1 MPDLLSKLNR
11 TTKIKVIEPREIFM
25 TLPKKDRQYQYPRD
39 VQSEVWKKWFN
50 IRNNRNNIIKMNTGS
65 GKTVVGLM
73 ILQSCLNEDIGP
85 AVYVVPDKYLVEQVC
100 QEAEK
105 LGIAA
110 VTKRDDYLYAENKAI
125 LVMPIHALVN
135 GRSVFGMR
143 SSNNYPIG
151 SVLLDDVHAC
161 LETISEQF
169 SIKIPANHGLYQK
182 IVDLFC
188 ESWKNYNSNSYTNI
202 IMAKDPQKRM
212 LIPFWLWQEKQ
223 AEIYQLLS
231 LYNNAS
237 DENQEI
243 FFSLPLIE
251 DCLATCNC
259 IITSKRIEITPA
271 GISIDKIKSFE
282 NARRRIFMSA
292 TLSDDSVFVSVLG
305 MNGNDVTSIITPES
319 ANDIGDR
326 LILFPKH
333 LNNTLTDEQIKEK
346 LVCISE
352 VHNVVV
358 IVPSRERA
366 RFWESDASC
375 TVTRENIKN
384 AVGRLKQN
392 HCGLVVFVNRYD
404 GIDLPDNACRVLVLD
419 GLPPLKCEYD
429 KYILSVDPSSQI
441 LLRDQVQRI
450 EQGMGRGVRSNSDSC
465 CIILMG
471 EQLVDVLIRNKGISY
486 FSNATT
492 EQYKLSKELWDLLRQ
507 EDNSPSVDS
516 IFELLSYSLDR
527 NEQWIEMSKERLSR
541 VSYADSPTYDETS
554 LMLRRA
560 YEYSCS
566 RQWQKSA
573 EEIQKAVYINAN
585 NSSTKGYLLQIQAAY
600 TNFTDKSKAQQ
611 ILQAGHNLNR
621 AILAPLDGIQYEKV
635 INNKSQAV
643 AINEY
648 LSQKFSNQ
656 NEYVIFVNALIERLH
671 FSPDADEFEAAFQ
684 DLGTVLG
691 FISTR
696 PDKETGG
703 QGPDNLWAM
712 GNGKY
717 LVVECKTGSV
727 VDTISKDYCN
737 QLGGSMRW
745 FESEYGKEYTAIPIM
760 VHPSTT
766 IDSLA
771 TPVSGMR
778 IITQDRLELLKH
790 RLKDFSI
797 ASSQVDNWLKYE
809 RIQTLLQNYKL
820 QHQDIIQSYT
830 VLIKT

>member
-1 MPDLLSKLNR
+1 MSDLLSKLSR
-11 TTKIKVIEPREIFM
+11 TTKTKVIEPREIFM
-25 TLPKKDRQYQYPRD
+25 TLPKKDKQYQYPRD
-39 VQSEVWKKWFN
+39 VQSEVWRKWFKK
-50 IRNNRNNIIKMNTGS
+50 RNNRNNIIKMNTGS

-85 AVYVVPDKYLVEQVC
+85 AVYVVPDKYLAEQVC
-100 QEAEK
+100 QEAER
-105 LGIAA
+105 LGISA
-110 VTKRDDYLYAENKAI
+110 VTDRDDYLYSESKAI

-143 SSNNYPIG
+143 SFNNYPIG

-161 LETISEQF
+161 LETITEQF
-169 SIKIPANHGLYQK
+169 SIRIPANHGLYQK
-182 IVDLFC
+182 IIDLFR
-188 ESWKNYNSNSYTNI
+188 ESWKNYNSNSYNNI
-202 IMAKDPQKRM
+202 ITAKDPQKRM

-223 AEIYQLLS
+223 FEIYQLLS
-231 LYNNAS
+231 QYNNDS

-243 FFSLPLIE
+243 FFTLPLIE

-259 IITSKRIEITPA
+259 IITSKVIEITPA
-271 GISIDKIKSFE
+271 GISIDKIRSFE
-282 NARRRIFMSA
+282 NARRRVFMSA
-292 TLSDDSVFVSVLG
+292 TLSDDSVFISALG
-305 MNGNDVTSIITPES
+305 MNGNDVPSIITPES

-346 LVCISE
+346 LICISKD
-352 VHNVVV
+352 HNVVV

-366 RFWESDASC
+366 RFWDSDASL

-384 AVGRLKQN
+384 AVGRLKQD

-419 GLPPLKCEYD
+419 GLPPLKSEYE

-441 LLRDQVQRI
+441 LLREQVQRI

-486 FSNATT
+486 FSNATI

-507 EDNSPSVDS
+507 EDDDLSVDS

-527 NEQWIEMSKERLSR
+527 NEQWIEMSKERLSG
-541 VSYADSPTYDETS
+541 VSYADSPTYDKTS

-560 YEYSCS
+560 FEHSCS
-566 RQWQKSA
+566 RQWQKAA
-573 EEIQKAVYINAN
+573 EEIQNAVYIQTN
-585 NSSTKGYLLQIQAAY
+585 NSTKGYLLQIQAAY
-600 TNFTDKSKAQQ
+600 TNLADQSKAQQ

-635 INNKSQAV
+635 INNKSQAI
-643 AINEY
+643 AIKEY

-656 NEYVIFVNALIERLH
+656 NEYVIFLNALIERLH

-684 DLGTVLG
+684 DLGAILG

-717 LVVECKTGSV
+717 LVVECKTGAVADS
-727 VDTISKDYCN
+727 ISKDYCN

-745 FESEYGKEYTAIPIM
+745 FESEYGAEYHATPIM
-760 VHPSTT
+760 VHSSTI
-766 IDSLA
+766 IDPLA

-778 IITQDRLELLKH
+778 IITQDRLESLKH
-790 RLKDFSI
+790 QLKGFSV
-797 ASSQVDNWLKYE
+797 ASSQVDNWSNLE
-809 RIQTLLQNYKL
+809 RIQALLQKYKL
-820 QHQDIIQSYT
+820 RHQDIIQSYT
-830 VLIKT
+830 VLI